1 MNSRAENIKTQ
12 DMARYRL
19 TRKKNRLNR
28 AKDGL
33 WYAEPTPGRA
43 MRARTVCR
51 LATKNLTLSAGE
63 LELGLEALGDCLPDL
78 LAQGN
83 LVSLGRLGTLRLEFG
98 SEGVAE
104 PEDFTTRHIR
114 RPRVVFQPSK
124 EFTRNVMRGVRYE
137 ADGLTADGL
146 SFGSVESFR
155 EWQRGTDAAA
165 TGRQS

>member
-104 PEDFTTRHIR
+104 PED
-114 RPRVVFQPSK
+114 
-124 EFTRNVMRGVRYE
+124 
-137 ADGLTADGL
+137 DGL